1 MKEVAEFYQQ
11 REGIIDVHYIKR
23 IICTPSGIFAPASG
37 YIARCAPF
45 IRENSPTKCDAQ
57 LPENNFKTRSRM

>member
-1 MKEVAEFYQQ
+1 M
-11 REGIIDVHYIKR
+11 R
-23 IICTPSGIFAPASG
+23 SGIFAPDSG

-45 IRENSPTKCDAQ
+45 IRENSPTECDAQ